1 MSSTLTPISFA
12 VQAIDF
18 WGLAYHLAEILSSES
33 TASFILGFPKL
44 SCFLF
49 TIVDFVA
56 YIPLSISTSILILTW
71 TLRRHRPSLY
81 NELDHDWLIWLFQL
95 SLPSVSLL
103 SAFSELVSCGQ
114 LCKAKM
120 LQKMYTRLLGH
131 MSETKT
137 LKMELDVDCWIP
149 FAETGFI
156 LVVFLTLACMI
167 YTFCSIIKRK
177 CQLNSVSPMAE
188 VVNYKAEQ
196 LEMKKNLDKDEPQAN
211 NQRKAEDSR
220 QMVET
225 EELILARDEITA
237 IESNEQ
243 DENTLP
249 VTNRNERS
257 RGVIIMVQEAIT
269 TTKTNQQ
276 AESYPKSIPE
286 LTKATDNISMA
297 SPEPSCSPSIEA
309 DEVSNFIHFKLFILF
324 SDLSIVPLLSINRLV
339 GWLVHWS
346 AIISQKGEK

>member
-81 NELDHDWLIWLFQL
+81 NELDHDRLIWLFQL

-156 LVVFLTLACMI
+156 LVVFLALACMI
-167 YTFCSIIKRK
+167 YTFGSIIKRK
-177 CQLNSVSPMAE
+177 CELNSVSPMAE

-257 RGVIIMVQEAIT
+257 RGVIIIVQEA
-269 TTKTNQQ
+269 NQQ
-276 AESYPKSIPE
+276 AESYPESIPE
-286 LTKATDNISMA
+286 KKKATDNISMA

-309 DEVSNFIHFKLFILF
+309 DEVSNFIHFKLFSLF
-324 SDLSIVPLLSINRLV
+324 SDLSIVPLLSVNRLV
-339 GWLVHWS
+339 GWLVNRS

>member
-1 MSSTLTPISFA
+1 MILSSTLTPISFA

-81 NELDHDWLIWLFQL
+81 NELDHDRLIWLFQL

-167 YTFCSIIKRK
+167 YTFGSIIKRK
-177 CQLNSVSPMAE
+177 CELNSVSPMAE

-249 VTNRNERS
+249 VTNRNEIS
-257 RGVIIMVQEAIT
+257 RGVIIIVQEA
-269 TTKTNQQ
+269 NQQ
-276 AESYPKSIPE
+276 AESYPNSIPE
-286 LTKATDNISMA
+286 ITKETDNISMA

-309 DEVSNFIHFKLFILF
+309 DEVS
-324 SDLSIVPLLSINRLV
+324 LSISSCSVYFQIYQLCPSCLLT
-339 GWLVHWS
+339 GWLV
-346 AIISQKGEK
+346 G